1 MSEYQLAQLN
11 IALMVAPLDSPILSD
26 FVANLERINALAE
39 QSPGYVWR
47 LQTDDGNATTVRPFG
62 EEYLVNLSVWKNI
75 DSLHDY
81 VYKSAH
87 LEIMRRR
94 KEWFERMRKAY
105 TVLWW
110 VPAGH
115 KPTVAEAKCKLEQLQ
130 TTGPSPDAFTFKKS
144 FPPPGTSRSLPLP
157 IFDDTCPGT

>member
-1 MSEYQLAQLN
+1 MTDYELAQLN

-26 FVANLERINALAE
+26 FVASLDRINAMAE

-47 LQTDDGNATTVRPFG
+47 LQSDEGSATAVRPFS
-62 EEYLVNLSVWKNI
+62 EEYLVNLSVWKDI
-75 DSLHDY
+75 ESLHNY

-87 LEIMRRR
+87 LAIMRRR

-115 KPTVAEAKCKLEQLQ
+115 KPTVAEAKCKLEQLRAA
-130 TTGPSPDAFTFKKS
+130 GPSPDAFTFKKP
-144 FPPPGTSRSLPLP
+144 FPAPGTSRSLVLP
-157 IFDDTCPGT
+157 RFDDTDPYA